1 MPLVDEL
8 TEHAANDP
16 QYDWQYLY
24 ALEYAKLRCM
34 RAYFSHSLIAD
45 EDGNFG
51 FNRWIDT
58 CVNLLQYIK
67 DDDLHIS
74 QAQIKQM
81 NIRNVRDIVPSF
93 IVDAYEETPM
103 PSREEDSVYKKRV
116 HRSSRRTLIFPILQI
131 QP

>member
-1 MPLVDEL
+1 M
-8 TEHAANDP
+8 
-16 QYDWQYLY
+16 
-24 ALEYAKLRCM
+24 RCM
-34 RAYFSHSLIAD
+34 RAYFSHSLIVD
-45 EDGNFG
+45 EEGNFG

>member
-1 MPLVDEL
+1 M
-8 TEHAANDP
+8 
-16 QYDWQYLY
+16 
-24 ALEYAKLRCM
+24 RCM
-34 RAYFSHSLIAD
+34 RAYFSHSLIVD
-45 EDGNFG
+45 EEGNFG

-103 PSREEDSVYKKRV
+103 PSREEDSVYKKEGASFITAHPLFSYSANSTV
-116 HRSSRRTLIFPILQI
+116 AKPRSTNVAKPVLGFSLKLFLYGV
-131 QP
+131 